1 MIRTA
6 LIFIIGITLALVAIY
21 DWRIALRFTIPV
33 ALIIASLIGLDIYQ
47 TSHEQQRRETQRVA
61 QERQNELE
69 KSAVNN
75 APAEVE
81 RHMSEAEIELQRIE
95 QAQKMNRLAKE
106 RVTVIKAFFR
116 NNRSLIELYF
126 NSASRCH
133 SALTFKGKMEDETH
147 CQAAIEAKDKLQ
159 EISERSL
166 AGISK
171 EELKKED
178 STTIWRIEYADN
190 QMDSAYQRSKYRN

>member
-6 LIFIIGITLALVAIY
+6 FVFIIGIALALVAIY
-21 DWRIALRFTIPV
+21 DWRIALRFTIPI

-47 TSHEQQRRETQRVA
+47 TNHEKQLMETHSA
-61 QERQNELE
+61 SQERQNGME
-69 KSAVNN
+69 KSAVHK
-75 APAEVE
+75 ATAEVE
-81 RHMSEAEIELQRIE
+81 KHIDKAEMELQRIE
-95 QAQKMNRLAKE
+95 QAEKARRVAQE
-106 RVTVIKAFFR
+106 RMTAIKAFFSS
-116 NNRSLIELYF
+116 NRTLIDSYF

-133 SALTFKGKMEDETH
+133 SALTFTGKMEDDAH
-147 CQAAIEAKDKLQ
+147 CQAAIEAKEKLQ
-159 EISERSL
+159 EITERSL

-190 QMDSAYQRSKYRN
+190 QMDSAYQRSKYRK

>member
-1 MIRTA
+1 MIMTA

-21 DWRIALRFTIPV
+21 DWRIALRFTIPI

-47 TSHEQQRRETQRVA
+47 TNHEKQQRETQRVS
-61 QERQNELE
+61 QERQNGVE
-69 KSAVNN
+69 KSAVRNPPTE
-75 APAEVE
+75 AA
-81 RHMSEAEIELQRIE
+81 RRMDEAEMELQRIK
-95 QAQKMNRLAKE
+95 QAEKARRVAQE
-106 RVTVIKAFFR
+106 RMTAIKAFFSS
-116 NNRSLIELYF
+116 NSSLIEVYF

-133 SALTFKGKMEDETH
+133 SALTFTGKMEDDPD

-159 EISERSL
+159 QITERSL

-178 STTIWRIEYADN
+178 STTMWRIEYADN
-190 QMDSAYQRSKYRN
+190 QMDSAYQRSKYRK